1 MKHVKKL
8 MMIAVPGEERPI
20 PRIAAIYY
28 LKCPE
33 KIKNML
39 KTRKYNLYTRKKS
52 GNRNYLRE
60 TRSHI

>member
-8 MMIAVPGEERPI
+8 MMIAVPGEERTI

-33 KIKNML
+33 KFKNC
-39 KTRKYNLYTRKKS
+39 
-52 GNRNYLRE
+52 
-60 TRSHI
+60 